1 MEWENIKKNRFNK
14 QNKNSEAAAHF
25 LADFFAFS
33 AGLTLSNSIW
43 SEWQCDRRFTLKRNH
58 RFINSDRRDLDF
70 IVGNTRKESYDLEPA
85 LPTQNNS

>member
-1 MEWENIKKNRFNK
+1 MKKNRFNK

-43 SEWQCDRRFTLKRNH
+43 SEWQCDRRFTLKLNR
-58 RFINSDRRDLDF
+58 RFINSDRRDSDF

-85 LPTQNNS
+85 LPTQDNS